1 MLPGLGPS
9 TLRDTLARP
18 FSSFLSVTFHM
29 TESDVNLALKG
40 MDALETR
47 ERLLEIESLI
57 YGDRYNFVRDSY
69 FQYMNY
75 EINDGVDVEDEFIDD
90 MDDLLIEQ

>member
-1 MLPGLGPS
+1 
-9 TLRDTLARP
+9 
-18 FSSFLSVTFHM
+18 
-29 TESDVNLALKG
+29 

-69 FQYMNY
+69 VQYMNY

>member
-1 MLPGLGPS
+1 
-9 TLRDTLARP
+9 
-18 FSSFLSVTFHM
+18 
-29 TESDVNLALKG
+29 
-40 MDALETR
+40 
-47 ERLLEIESLI
+47 LI

-69 FQYMNY
+69 VQYMNY